1 MADVKISDL
10 PAGTAAADAIV
21 PATNAAGT
29 TTEKVTMGAIAALGG
44 GPPAAHKTTH
54 ATGGTDALAAA
65 DIGAAAASHTHGNI
79 TNAGAIGT
87 TSGLPVKTGTS
98 GVLEAGAFGTASGT
112 FCEGNDARL
121 SDSRTP
127 TAHESSH
134 RTGGGDPIAN
144 VVVSPAEIT
153 ANTNNY
159 AIGTGDI
166 FRLTADAARNITGI
180 VARNDGD
187 AIVLI
192 NVDSTDAI
200 TLKHASTD
208 STDVNRILVPW
219 EGDYVLAAKGGA
231 ALLIYD
237 GTTDR
242 WRVI

>member
-1 MADVKISDL
+1 MADVKISEL
-10 PAGTAAADAIV
+10 PSGSAAAGAIV

-29 TTEKVTMGAIAALGG
+29 ETQKVTIGSIV
-44 GPPAAHKTTH
+44 
-54 ATGGTDALAAA
+54 DLAR
-65 DIGAAAASHTHGNI
+65 
-79 TNAGAIGT
+79 TNT
-87 TSGLPVKTGTS
+87 V
-98 GVLEAGAFGTASGT
+98 E
-112 FCEGNDARL
+112 
-121 SDSRTP
+121 
-127 TAHESSH
+127 
-134 RTGGGDPIAN
+134 
-144 VVVSPAEIT
+144 SPAEIT

-159 AIGTGDI
+159 EPGAGKDI

-187 AIVLI
+187 AILLI

-200 TLKHASTD
+200 TLKHASAD

-231 ALLIYD
+231 ALLVYD

>member
-1 MADVKISDL
+1 MADVKISAL
-10 PAGTAAADAIV
+10 PAGTADPDAIV
-21 PATNAAGT
+21 PATNAAGD
-29 TTEKVTMGAIAALGG
+29 TTEKVTIGG
-44 GPPAAHKTTH
+44 IV
-54 ATGGTDALAAA
+54 DLA
-65 DIGAAAASHTHGNI
+65 
-79 TNAGAIGT
+79 
-87 TSGLPVKTGTS
+87 
-98 GVLEAGAFGTASGT
+98 
-112 FCEGNDARL
+112 R
-121 SDSRTP
+121 
-127 TAHESSH
+127 
-134 RTGGGDPIAN
+134 AN
-144 VVVSPAEIT
+144 TVTSPAEIT

-159 AIGTGDI
+159 APGTGDI

-180 VARNDGD
+180 VAGADGD

-200 TLKHASTD
+200 TLKHDSTD